1 LAKFCAIITAAVE
14 RVRFSHR
21 NVGPDGGA
29 PPSDTTVE
37 SPRAA
42 APDVV
47 DAVVEMAAVAD
58 VPEAEL
64 VADVPAR
71 FNELIVFMKPL

>member
-1 LAKFCAIITAAVE
+1 
-14 RVRFSHR
+14 
-21 NVGPDGGA
+21 VGPDAGA
-29 PPSDTTVE
+29 APSDTTVE

-42 APDVV
+42 AV
-47 DAVVEMAAVAD
+47 AAAFETAAVAEVAD
-58 VPEAEL
+58 VEV

>member
-1 LAKFCAIITAAVE
+1 MGWLAKFCAIITAAVE

-21 NVGPDGGA
+21 NVGPDA
-29 PPSDTTVE
+29 WAAPSDTTVE
-37 SPRAA
+37 SARAA
-42 APDVV
+42 AVDDVAEAV
-47 DAVVEMAAVAD
+47 DVAAA
-58 VPEAEL
+58 AEVGA

>member
-1 LAKFCAIITAAVE
+1 
-14 RVRFSHR
+14 
-21 NVGPDGGA
+21 VGPDAGA
-29 PPSDTTVE
+29 APSETTVE

-42 APDVV
+42 AVF
-47 DAVVEMAAVAD
+47 ETAAVAEVAEVVD
-58 VPEAEL
+58 VEV